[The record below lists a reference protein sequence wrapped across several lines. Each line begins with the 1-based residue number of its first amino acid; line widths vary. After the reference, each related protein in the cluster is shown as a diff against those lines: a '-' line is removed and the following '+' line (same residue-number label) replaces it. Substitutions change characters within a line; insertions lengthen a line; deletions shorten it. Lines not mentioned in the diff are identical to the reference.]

1 MIQALPVAPRFTV
14 NSMKSCWSCVLML
27 IALASAEAA
36 AQGVYLCTQPNGVRE
51 YRNTGDVRG
60 CRKLD
65 MEAISTIPA
74 PVSAPSAGTSQNL
87 QGKTASID
95 PSFPRIENQL
105 QKRRDQDRMQ
115 ILQDEI
121 RAEEGKLADLK
132 REYQNGEP
140 ERLGS
145 ERNYAKYQDRVAG
158 LKDEMLRT
166 EKNIEALRRE
176 ISQLK

>member
-1 MIQALPVAPRFTV
+1 
-14 NSMKSCWSCVLML
+14 MKSRWSRLL
-27 IALASAEAA
+27 ILLLVTHFGAA
-36 AQGVYLCTQPNGVRE
+36 AQGVYVCAQPNGTRE

-65 MEAISTIPA
+65 LEALSTIPSPPPGA
-74 PVSAPSAGTSQNL
+74 
-87 QGKTASID
+87 TARAASMD
-95 PSFPRIENQL
+95 PSFPRIESQL
-105 QKRRDQDRMQ
+105 QKRRDLDRMQ
-115 ILQDEI
+115 ILQEEI
-121 RAEEGKLADLK
+121 RAEESKLADLK

-145 ERNYAKYQDRVAG
+145 ERNYAKYQERVATM
-158 LKDEMLRT
+158 KDEMQRT